1 MIKYFIILLIT
12 VLLVFCYVFSKKVS
26 KRNKLFLNIILLI
39 LLLIPILIFFNTENS
54 HIDKKY
60 IPPEFDGKQVI
71 PGYFDEKN

>member
-1 MIKYFIILLIT
+1 M
-12 VLLVFCYVFSKKVS
+12 
-26 KRNKLFLNIILLI
+26 NKLFLNIILLI
-39 LLLIPILIFFNTENS
+39 LLSIPILIFFNTENS